1 MSSREPAPRLADWDS
16 SDIVATPWVPGRGDR
31 LLDNRARPASMWTTT
46 NIAELMPG
54 VPTPL
59 GWSVF
64 APAAELAMRRAFH
77 ALGALNSDEVSY
89 PADEED
95 LVISIFHGHPSMSID
110 FLCEVGD
117 RMPGGSGLAIA
128 QQFFSSTPEGFES
141 KPTRRYYPRVAVRL
155 PLAAIGGVTKAKTSR
170 ASAES
175 WWRKQL
181 VALPQADLPLA
192 SQIFREAC
200 AHYEHVVSRHVLTL
214 FALVQPVYEQLSN
227 LIVDAPHVSSALQAG
242 YGGHEESAMLNDLWA
257 CAKGRVT
264 INQLL
269 ERHGYHGPRGGEL
282 SAVVWREDPAPLQA
296 ILDHYRPLDDDK
308 DPLRTERTRV
318 QDRQAAEIELLQ
330 TLPFHKRARARVVL
344 RLAGRYMPLRSIGK
358 VAYLQCFDVARASAR
373 RIGQHLQSAG
383 LIGQAEDVFYLTAEE
398 LLRRPLGDVGA
409 LIDERRKDESDYR
422 AIVLPTQWLGHP
434 EALRIQETSGL
445 TQISGQGV
453 SAGTVTGRVRVVTEP
468 GETEMEPGEILVGH
482 VTDPSWSSIMFLSS
496 ALVADIG
503 GQLSHTA
510 VVARE
515 LGIPCVVD
523 TKIATKALNTGDLC
537 RVDGSTGTIE
547 ILERAGEA
555 PPAATI

>member
-1 MSSREPAPRLADWDS
+1 MSRGGPAPQRGEWGS
-16 SDIVATPWVPGRGDR
+16 SEIVATPWVPGRGDR
-31 LLDNRARPASMWTTT
+31 LLDNRSRPASMWTTT

-77 ALGALNSDEVSY
+77 SLGALNSDEVLY

-155 PLAAIGGVTKAKTSR
+155 AMSAIGGVKKARTSR
-170 ASAES
+170 ACAER
-175 WWRKQL
+175 WWRQQL
-181 VALPQADLPLA
+181 TALPEADLPTA
-192 SQIFREAC
+192 SRVFAETC
-200 AHYEHVVSRHVLTL
+200 AHYEHVVARHVLTL
-214 FALVQPVYEQLSN
+214 FALVQPVYEQLSK
-227 LIVDAPHVSSALQAG
+227 LIADTPDVAPALQAG
-242 YGGHEESAMLNDLWA
+242 YGGHQESAMLNDLWA
-257 CAKGRVT
+257 CAKGRLT
-264 INQLL
+264 IEALL
-269 ERHGYHGPRGGEL
+269 DRHGYHGPRGGEL
-282 SAVVWREDPAPLQA
+282 AAVVWREDHAPLQA
-296 ILDHYRPLDDDK
+296 ILDHYRNLPDEK
-308 DPLRTERTRV
+308 DPSRTEQTRI
-318 QDRQAAEIELLQ
+318 QDRQTAETELLQ
-330 TLPFHKRARARVVL
+330 TLPLHRRAHARLVL
-344 RLAGRYMPLRSIGK
+344 RLAHRYMPLRSIGK

-373 RIGQHLQSAG
+373 RIGHHLESDG
-383 LIGQAEDVFYLTAEE
+383 LIAQADDVFYLTAEE
-398 LLRRPLGDVGA
+398 LLRRPLGEVTA
-409 LIDERRKDESDYR
+409 RVEERRKHESDYR
-422 AIVLPTQWLGHP
+422 AAALPTQWWGRP
-434 EALRIQETSGL
+434 EPLPVQTTAHLTRIT
-445 TQISGQGV
+445 GQGV
-453 SAGTVTGRVRVVTEP
+453 SAGVVTGRVRVVTEP

-482 VTDPSWSSIMFLSS
+482 VTDPSWSSIMFLSC

-523 TKIATKALNTGDLC
+523 TRIATMALRTGDLC
-537 RVDGSTGTIE
+537 RIDGSTGTIE
-547 ILERAGEA
+547 ILQRADEA
-555 PPAATI
+555 PT